1 MATPTKEHQANVLI
15 NLAILKLF
23 SDQSCYIIGELPRE
37 KKHWFNTTVRAADN
51 FIKEVESGLSDHNK
65 ETLQILTDSLNNGI
79 ADLKNDLLKHI
90 S

>member
-1 MATPTKEHQANVLI
+1 MAIPTKEHQANVLI
-15 NLAILKLF
+15 NLAVLKLF
-23 SDQSCYIIGELPRE
+23 SDQSAYLIGELNKE
-37 KKHWFNTTVRAADN
+37 KKHWFNTTVRAADS

-79 ADLKNDLLKHI
+79 ADLKNDLLEHI

>member
-1 MATPTKEHQANVLI
+1 MAQTKEHQANVLI

-23 SDQSCYIIGELPRE
+23 SDQSTFIIGELPRE

-51 FIKEVESGLSDHNK
+51 FIKEVENGLSPHNV
-65 ETLQILTDSLNNGI
+65 ETLQILTDALNVGI
-79 ADLKNDLLKHI
+79 SDLKKDLLTKI

>member
-1 MATPTKEHQANVLI
+1 MSTPTKEHQANVLI
-15 NLAILKLF
+15 NLAVLKLF
-23 SDQSCYIIGELPRE
+23 SDQSAYLIGELNKE

>member
-1 MATPTKEHQANVLI
+1 MATPTKDHQANVLI

-23 SDQSCYIIGELPRE
+23 SDQSCFIIGELPRE

-65 ETLQILTDSLNNGI
+65 ETLQILTDALNVGI
-79 ADLKNDLLKHI
+79 ADLKKDLLKKI

>member
-1 MATPTKEHQANVLI
+1 MAQTKEHQANVLI

-23 SDQSCYIIGELPRE
+23 SDQSTFIIGELPRE

-51 FIKEVESGLSDHNK
+51 FIKEVENGLSPHNA
-65 ETLQILTDSLNNGI
+65 ETLQILTDALNVGI
-79 ADLKNDLLKHI
+79 ADLKKDLLKQI

>member
-23 SDQSCYIIGELPRE
+23 SDQSCFIIGELPRE

-51 FIKEVESGLSDHNK
+51 FIKEVESGLSEHNK
-65 ETLQILTDSLNNGI
+65 ETLQILTDALNNGI
-79 ADLKNDLLKHI
+79 TDLKKDLLTHI

>member
-23 SDQSCYIIGELPRE
+23 SDQSCYIIGELLRE

-79 ADLKNDLLKHI
+79 ADLKKDLLKHI

>member
-1 MATPTKEHQANVLI
+1 MSKEHQANVLI
-15 NLAILKLF
+15 NLAVLKLF
-23 SDQSCYIIGELPRE
+23 SDQSTFIIGELPRE